1 MIRIGLTRG
10 ELKMMLEDGTPQVW
24 REALIEIEVFRED

>member
-24 REALIEIEVFRED
+24 RVVKMVQMNAK